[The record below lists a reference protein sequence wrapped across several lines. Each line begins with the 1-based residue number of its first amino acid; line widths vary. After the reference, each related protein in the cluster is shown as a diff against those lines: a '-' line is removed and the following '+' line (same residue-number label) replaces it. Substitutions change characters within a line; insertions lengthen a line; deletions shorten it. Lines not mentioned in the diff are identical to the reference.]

1 MKMYSALLALFSVI
15 LRPRLRRLATNHLVL
30 LLLVAW
36 GVYIWRDIWPLA
48 TFHLEPLDPPT
59 WVTWTIISLLSVVG
73 VLIPLFIPHQYVPVD
88 PGVYV
93 SPKPND
99 EQTSS
104 WIAFLCYTFLDPLVY
119 EAAKTPHLSY
129 ERLPPLADYDRAEWL
144 AKRSFP
150 HLDPMMGVKGHLFF
164 GLMRYFCELL
174 SNLESQNEYSLSVV
188 WDFMALVA
196 LIAVKVFVGFAG
208 PLGINRL
215 LL

>member
-1 MKMYSALLALFSVI
+1 MQMYSALLAFFSVI

-48 TFHLEPLDPPT
+48 TFHLEPLDPQT
-59 WVTWTIISLLSVVG
+59 WVTWTSISLLSVVG
-73 VLIPLFIPHQYVPVD
+73 VLVPLFIPHQYVPVD

-129 ERLPPLADYDRAEWL
+129 ESLPPLADYDRAEWL

-174 SNLESQNEYSLSVV
+174 SNLESQNMYSLSVV